1 MDHQSDT
8 LPAGFYTL
16 LGAYFLTIS
25 TLSIFYNF
33 DSHIQNQGVA
43 PLWAGVLLSL
53 FAITALVLRPL
64 ISPFLGAANALL
76 WAAVGTGGMI
86 VCLLIYRAA
95 APLWPLALV
104 RVLHGICYVL
114 VATSLIT
121 LMVRLIPP
129 DKSGLAFGFI
139 AICNQIPFALI
150 PLLVDGAL
158 ARGIGYWTTFTCM
171 AGTLLLVFP
180 MLYAARKSTGD
191 RSDSTHD
198 APPRITL
205 KEIRENLAGFEIRSL
220 LVFALMTYTSFAIVF
235 FYIKGFAQTIGVA
248 EIGPFFLINTSVMIA
263 VRVAG
268 IKWFDRFDKAWVCSC
283 CLVALAIVFVFLGRI
298 DTPAQLYLA
307 GGILGLAWGSLT
319 PLLSAMMFDFS
330 QPRFRAM
337 NSNLVV
343 EMIDGGF
350 ALGPLVAGVV
360 LHFQGYTFLFMTL
373 AAISGAC
380 LFLTIPLVGGTSAP
394 SNQS

>member
-1 MDHQSDT
+1 MDHLKDT

-16 LGAYFLTIS
+16 LVAYFLTIS

-33 DSHIQNQGVA
+33 DSHVQNQGVT

-64 ISPFLGAANALL
+64 ISPFLGVANALL
-76 WAAVGTGGMI
+76 WVAGGTAGMI
-86 VCLLIYRAA
+86 VCLLIYRTA

-104 RVLHGICYVL
+104 RVFHGICYVL
-114 VATSLIT
+114 VASSLIT
-121 LMVRLIPP
+121 WMVSLIPP
-129 DKSGLAFGFI
+129 NRSGLAFGFI

-150 PLLVDGAL
+150 PLLVDRAL
-158 ARGIGYWTTFTCM
+158 AHGVGYWTTFTCM
-171 AGTLLLVFP
+171 AGALFLVFP
-180 MLYAARKSTGD
+180 MLYATRRTTGD
-191 RSDSTHD
+191 PPGRSHAAS
-198 APPRITL
+198 PRITL
-205 KEIRENLAGFEIRSL
+205 KDIRENLAGFEIRAL

-248 EIGPFFLINTSVMIA
+248 EIGPFFLVNTSVMIA

-268 IKWFDRFDKAWVCSC
+268 IKWFDRFDKARVCSC
-283 CLVALAIVFVFLGRI
+283 CLVTLAIVFVLLGRI

-307 GGILGLAWGSLT
+307 GGVLGLAWGSLT
-319 PLLSAMMFDFS
+319 PLLSAMVFDFS

-350 ALGPLVAGVV
+350 ALGPLIAGAV
-360 LHFQGYTFLFMTL
+360 LHFQSYAFLFFIL
-373 AAISGAC
+373 AVISAAS
-380 LFLTIPLVGGTSAP
+380 LFLTIPLAGVSR
-394 SNQS
+394 SS